1 MCLCNI
7 QASRL
12 MSGMDVELNDRGV
25 IPMVQ
30 HVYIDECGF
39 TGADLLQEEQ
49 PIFSLSAV
57 PIEENIAREIKNRF
71 FPDFGDEELKH
82 ARFTGDVKH
91 KSAVAGCLEECL
103 GRGTLGAVFYK
114 PFICAEAFLMDMISP
129 FYPTLQFGSD
139 GFRIIAFNLMN
150 SADWFGYREDVRSVL
165 KTYVDVYKQ
174 FCKIRRPTPDAY
186 EKAYLPLYNALVA
199 VRSSRF
205 KALLEPLRFYGPAY
219 GKQLAVSMCL
229 GGCSQGAAFAL
240 ITQLEQLNV
249 KYDLV
254 VDTSPSIRAIAP
266 LFMAMKGFQSDEIRV
281 STDTVVKFPLVG
293 LQGVREVDSKQSVA
307 VQLADLVAGT
317 LVRATYR
324 RFGISPKTR
333 HDEYDGVMQNI
344 WERHPMNMLV
354 KPALEHIDV
363 GNDVARMQKAI
374 RASGWGLKR

>member
-1 MCLCNI
+1 
-7 QASRL
+7 
-12 MSGMDVELNDRGV
+12 
-25 IPMVQ
+25 MVQ

-39 TGADLLQEEQ
+39 TGADLLQAEQ

-57 PIEENIAREIKNRF
+57 PLEEDVAREIKKRF
-71 FPDFGDEELKH
+71 FLDFGDKELKH
-82 ARFTGDVKH
+82 ARFTGDGKY
-91 KSAVAGCLEECL
+91 KSAVAGCLGECL
-103 GRGTLGAVFYK
+103 DRGAIGAVFYK

-129 FYPTLQFGSD
+129 FYPTLRFGSD
-139 GFRIIAFNLMN
+139 GFRVVAFNLMN
-150 SADWFGYREDVRSVL
+150 AADWFGDSEDVRSVL
-165 KTYVDVYKQ
+165 KTYIDVYKQ
-174 FCKIRRPTPDAY
+174 LCKIRRPTPDAY
-186 EKAYLPLYNALVA
+186 EKTYLPLYNALVA
-199 VRSSRF
+199 VRPSRF

-266 LFMAMKGFQSDEIRV
+266 LFMEMKRFQPDEVRV
-281 STDTVVKFPLVG
+281 SIDTILKFPLSG
-293 LQGVREVDSKQSVA
+293 LQEVREIDSKKSVA

-324 RFGISPKTR
+324 RFGITPKTR
-333 HDEYDGVMQNI
+333 HDEYDGVVQNV
-344 WERHPMNMLV
+344 WERYPMNMLV

-374 RASGWGLKR
+374 RAAGWI